1 MNFFSKIS
9 RTNKI
14 IFIFLTIVVA
24 SFFVQTI
31 SKGLSNSCDLMW
43 QPSKLFW
50 DGINHY
56 EYQMITGDVFLG
68 CQHGRY
74 WHFLFIFLYHIT
86 HVEWEKTKVIWIIL
100 NVFFVLIAFYFTI

>member
-1 MNFFSKIS
+1 MKFFLELTK
-9 RTNKI
+9 RNKI
-14 IFIFLTIVVA
+14 IFIFLSIVVV
-24 SFFVQTI
+24 SFFIQTI

-56 EYQMITGDVFLG
+56 EYQMRTGDVFLG

-74 WHFLFIFLYHIT
+74 GHFLFIFLYPIT
-86 HVEWEKTKVIWIIL
+86 ILEWEQAKIIWIIF
-100 NVFFVLIAFYFTI
+100 NIFFSF